1 MCSKCA
7 WLKNGVSCR
16 INVLSVA
23 CGMEHTLALC
33 SDGVSLTSL
42 LFIDLFSPKKA

>member
-33 SDGVSLTSL
+33 SDGVRLSCEL
-42 LFIDLFSPKKA
+42 LLINPFFPE